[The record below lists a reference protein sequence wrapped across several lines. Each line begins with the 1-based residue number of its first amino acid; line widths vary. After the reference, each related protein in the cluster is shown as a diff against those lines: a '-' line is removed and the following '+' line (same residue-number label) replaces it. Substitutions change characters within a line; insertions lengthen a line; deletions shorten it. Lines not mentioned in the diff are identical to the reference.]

1 VSFPLDVLPARGR
14 VGSRRDCTWILGLSG
29 FRVESIEGEDAATSR
44 LRIRIER
51 RGRAIRAAGGADGL
65 YENVSVLAAAAGSAA
80 AES

>member
-1 VSFPLDVLPARGR
+1 MCYQQEDAWDRDAIVRGFW
-14 VGSRRDCTWILGLSG
+14 VCSG